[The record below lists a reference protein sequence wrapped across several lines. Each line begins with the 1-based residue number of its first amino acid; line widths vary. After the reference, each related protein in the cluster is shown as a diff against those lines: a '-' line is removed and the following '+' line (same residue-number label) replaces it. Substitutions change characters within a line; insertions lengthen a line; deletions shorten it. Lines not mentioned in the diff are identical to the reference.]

1 MPNTSVFISLMFPAL
16 YRRVCKN
23 SKKKFCKKEFE
34 CTKCKA
40 TFKFFFST
48 FLAFLCIFAG
58 NDTLH
63 FAHLVISLA
72 SGTSAA
78 SMTSTA
84 STTSVVSMTST
95 ASFHQ
100 KTYWAWCFL
109 QSCTKLTYSGLS
121 MWDNSAKIPYF
132 IDFWHSFCWRL
143 WRPWMLVL
151 TKSKDL
157 KSNVPCQWI
166 HRQFVYEWKF
176 NFRCPSK
183 ALVSRISLWN
193 TLYVQTTVY

>member
-1 MPNTSVFISLMFPAL
+1 M
-16 YRRVCKN
+16 
-23 SKKKFCKKEFE
+23 
-34 CTKCKA
+34 
-40 TFKFFFST
+40 
-48 FLAFLCIFAG
+48 
-58 NDTLH
+58 
-63 FAHLVISLA
+63 A
-72 SGTSAA
+72 SWTSAA

-84 STTSVVSMTST
+84 LTTSVASMTSM

-109 QSCTKLTYSGLS
+109 QSCTKLTYLGLS
-121 MWDNSAKIPYF
+121 MWDNLAKITYF

-151 TKSKDL
+151 TKSKDH

-166 HRQFVYEWKF
+166 HRQLFYGWMF

-183 ALVSRISLWN
+183 AFVSRISLWN
-193 TLYVQTTVY
+193 TLYVGTGAAGARTCRCLGHRFLHPQILTVQSSENQHFY